1 MTRRHFYAVLIVA
14 LVFTTLA
21 LVHVAQIANAAAQGY
36 VQVFMPVEPSATAT
50 PTPVLLQGADL

>member
-21 LVHVAQIANAAAQGY
+21 LVHVAQIANAAAEGY
-36 VQVFMPVEPSATAT
+36 LQVFVLPTAT
-50 PTPVLLQGADL
+50 SVLPLQEDL

>member
-21 LVHVAQIANAAAQGY
+21 LVHVAQVANTAAQGY
-36 VQVFMPVEPSATAT
+36 LQVFVPVEPS
-50 PTPVLLQGADL
+50 PTPVLLDEVQL